1 MSDSPHNEARVIEQ
15 ERVTVDDLFHDLAA
29 SEAGAVAERLQRLA
43 TDVMLSEGAGTLM
56 DAAAFI
62 RVITREHGVPGSDTA
77 QRMERLADELAEQAG
92 VWQQASDSAAIS
104 IRAANTTRNRTQ
116 A

>member
-1 MSDSPHNEARVIEQ
+1 MSDSRQSQSAVLDPT
-15 ERVTVDDLFHDLAA
+15 RVTVDDLFRDLAG
-29 SEAGAVAERLQRLA
+29 SESGAVAERLQRMA

-62 RVITREHGVPGSDTA
+62 RVITREHGVPGSDAT
-77 QRMERLADELAEQAG
+77 RHMERLAEELTEQAA
-92 VWQQASDSAAIS
+92 VWQQASDDAAIS
-104 IRAANTTRNRTQ
+104 IRAANKRNRTQ

>member
-1 MSDSPHNEARVIEQ
+1 MSDSRHSESAVLEQ
-15 ERVTVDDLFHDLAA
+15 DRVTVDDLFLDLAG
-29 SEAGAVAERLQRLA
+29 SEAGAVAGRLQRLA

-62 RVITREHGVPGSDTA
+62 RVINREHGVPGSDA
-77 QRMERLADELAEQAG
+77 ARRMEGLADELAAQAG

-104 IRAANTTRNRTQ
+104 IRAANKRNRTQ